1 VKVHDQRAPKEEIPM
16 VNPGYSRELIKARE
30 ADVDR
35 QVRRAALV
43 REARMDRSHGRITAW
58 FTARFTARAMHRGGL
73 PERALRPSHRAMWS
87 ETIDEAAPDGVCCGR
102 DTTAA

>member
-1 VKVHDQRAPKEEIPM
+1 M

-35 QVRRAALV
+35 QLRQAALV
-43 REARMDRSHGRITAW
+43 REARVDRSHGRMTAW
-58 FTARFTARAMHRGGL
+58 LTARAMHRGGL
-73 PERALRPSHRAMWS
+73 PELALRPSHRAMWS
-87 ETIDEAAPDGVCCGR
+87 ETIDEAPLDGVCCGR